1 MNVYQHVLQ
10 GITHLLIKLVGTVA
24 VFTATMSWAHPAALA
39 VDYIRGEGDVEGIKV
54 AYQYYQ
60 QVLTDY
66 SPDLHFYVETSV
78 NFWEYGAERQHDT
91 NFIIALSPVLR
102 KTFSPGPSGRFFGE
116 FGIGLSL
123 LDDTTFAGKDVS
135 THYQF
140 EDRLGL
146 GYEFGK
152 AHRYR
157 LALRYFHYSN
167 GGVKKPNP
175 GLDFISLSF
184 AMRL

>member
-1 MNVYQHVLQ
+1 MAAR
-10 GITHLLIKLVGTVA
+10 LLKKLTGVVVVIA
-24 VFTATMSWAHPAALA
+24 ATTSYAQAASVA

-102 KTFSPGPSGRFFGE
+102 KTFSPSATGRFFGE

-123 LDDTTFAGKDVS
+123 LDDTRFAGKNVS

-146 GYEFGK
+146 GYEFG
-152 AHRYR
+152 RTYQYR

>member
-1 MNVYQHVLQ
+1 MKVYQHVLQ
-10 GITHLLIKLVGTVA
+10 RITWALIKLISAIA
-24 VFTATMSWAHPAALA
+24 VVTATMTSASPASLA

-60 QVLTDY
+60 QELTDY

-102 KTFSPGPSGRFFGE
+102 KTFAPGPTGRFFGE
-116 FGIGLSL
+116 LGIGLSL

-140 EDRLGL
+140 EDRLGI
-146 GYEFGK
+146 GYEF
-152 AHRYR
+152 AEDHRYR

>member
-1 MNVYQHVLQ
+1 MTQSERKFRRY
-10 GITHLLIKLVGTVA
+10 GRYFAAFLLTLCISSYA
-24 VFTATMSWAHPAALA
+24 QAASLA
-39 VDYIRGEGDVEGIKV
+39 VDYLRGEGDVEGIKV
-54 AYQYYQ
+54 AYQYYHHA
-60 QVLTDY
+60 LTDY
-66 SPDLHFYVETSV
+66 SDDLYWYVETSV
-78 NFWEYGAERQHDT
+78 NFWEYGVERQHDT
-91 NFIIALSPVLR
+91 NFIVALSPVLH
-102 KTFSPGPSGRFFGE
+102 KTFFHRSQGRFYGE

-123 LDDTTFAGKDVS
+123 LDDTTFAGKNVS

-146 GYEFGK
+146 GYEFGEDHK
-152 AHRYR
+152 YR

-184 AMRL
+184 AIRL